1 MNRQTDCGPTSINS
15 SPDNSLQQICHATRT
30 RSLRT
35 DTLPASRLGKCGEP
49 DGGFKVYVNGHGA
62 DALTRRGIWPAKRRQ
77 METEEC
83 KLCGPRDCWRKM
95 TLNGDGQIRNLAGS
109 GKPLVMCQAMY
120 AIVGAVALQRGGKVA
135 NEVVRERIL
144 KRLGTRQQQD

>member
-1 MNRQTDCGPTSINS
+1 MLI
-15 SPDNSLQQICHATRT
+15 
-30 RSLRT
+30 
-35 DTLPASRLGKCGEP
+35 
-49 DGGFKVYVNGHGA
+49 
-62 DALTRRGIWPAKRRQ
+62 
-77 METEEC
+77 
-83 KLCGPRDCWRKM
+83 
-95 TLNGDGQIRNLAGS
+95 GDGQIRNLAGS